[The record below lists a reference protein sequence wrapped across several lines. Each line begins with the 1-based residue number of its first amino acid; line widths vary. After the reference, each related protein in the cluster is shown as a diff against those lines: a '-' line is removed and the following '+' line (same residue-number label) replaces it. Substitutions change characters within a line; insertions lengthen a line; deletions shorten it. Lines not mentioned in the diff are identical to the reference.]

1 MDDSDAFRL
10 EHSRKVTFFDC
21 HRRFLPLSHAFR
33 GDKRSFLKGKTVR
46 KGPPKRKLRADI
58 MKMFDGLKEPEN
70 GGFKGY
76 SEKHN

>member
-1 MDDSDAFRL
+1 
-10 EHSRKVTFFDC
+10 
-21 HRRFLPLSHAFR
+21 
-33 GDKRSFLKGKTVR
+33 
-46 KGPPKRKLRADI
+46 